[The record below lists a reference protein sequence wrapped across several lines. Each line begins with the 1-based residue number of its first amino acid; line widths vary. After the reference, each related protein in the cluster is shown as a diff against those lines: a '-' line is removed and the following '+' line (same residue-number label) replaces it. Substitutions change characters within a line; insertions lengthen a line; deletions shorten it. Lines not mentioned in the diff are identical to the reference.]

1 MKSPVHAQAAKVA
14 QSALDLG
21 LALEIIEF
29 DQTTHTAE
37 EAASA
42 IGCQVGQIVKSLL
55 FLVNKKPVMALISGG
70 NRLDEDKL
78 AGLCDAN
85 RKQVKRADA
94 DLVKEIT
101 GFTIGGVPPFGH
113 TSIFPLFLDEE
124 LMAFGQ
130 VWAAAGTPRAV
141 FAIAPATLA
150 QLSKAT
156 ISNLKV

>member
-124 LMAFGQ
+124 LMAFDQ

-141 FAIAPATLA
+141 FAIAPAILA

>member
-42 IGCQVGQIVKSLL
+42 LGCQVGQIVKSLL

-141 FAIAPATLA
+141 FAIAPAILA